1 MYFYDTCA
9 LLNLQEEVFEERF
22 VICSQTFI
30 EIENIKESRLK
41 SDDVKYRARKMSKLL
56 AKRPDDYI
64 VAMVEDPCWLVHNEL
79 CERGM
84 AETPDNLICCTA
96 YLCKD
101 VLGIPEMTFVTDD
114 LNCLNIAKKIFGLKA
129 ERSKRKIEEE
139 YTGFKIV
146 TMSDEEM
153 ADFYEHPDI
162 NNYNLITNQYLII
175 EADDHSVIDCRRWD
189 GDTFKDLYKKKVQS
203 IYFDKL
209 KPKDIY
215 QSCVID
221 SIMNNTLT
229 AISGK
234 AGSGKTL
241 LSLMGSMSLIES
253 GKYDRIVALFN
264 PSKARGTTDMGF
276 YGGKMIDK
284 AMQNAIGNILTTKF
298 GDRYAIDVLLQQDK
312 LKLVSMADCRGM
324 EVRDNEIL
332 WITEAE
338 NTSIDLI
345 RLCLSR
351 VSSGAKVILEGDYKY
366 QTDSQLFDGDKNGL
380 KRVINTLKGQPE
392 VGCVQLQNIWRS
404 KIAEL
409 AELL

>member
-22 VICSQTFI
+22 AICSQTLI
-30 EIENIKESRLK
+30 EIENIKESRSK

-64 VAMVEDPCWLVHNEL
+64 VAMVEDPCWRVRDEL
-79 CERGM
+79 RERGM

-114 LNCLNIAKKIFGLKA
+114 LNCLNVAKKIFGLKA
-129 ERSKRKIEEE
+129 EKSKRKIEEE

-175 EADDHSVIDCRRWD
+175 EADDHSVVDCRRWD
-189 GDTFKDLYKKKVQS
+189 GDMFKDLYKKKVQS

-229 AISGK
+229 AIYGK